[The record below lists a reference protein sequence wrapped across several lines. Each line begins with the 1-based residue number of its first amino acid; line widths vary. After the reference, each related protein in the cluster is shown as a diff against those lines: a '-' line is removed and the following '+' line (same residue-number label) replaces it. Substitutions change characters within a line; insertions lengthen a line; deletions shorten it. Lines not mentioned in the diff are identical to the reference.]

1 MSKKQKDIKGIVY
14 STNPDF
20 KYEIEQESEAE
31 TLPPQQQNLYVSI
44 DRKQRAGKSVTIVE
58 GFIGSNEDLEVLGK
72 ELKNKCGTGGA
83 VKDGCIMIQG
93 ELKEKIYD
101 LLIAKKYKVK
111 KKG

>member
-1 MSKKQKDIKGIVY
+1 MEKCRQLVRLYGNLY
-14 STNPDF
+14 SLAPSLLP
-20 KYEIEQESEAE
+20 EQEAEAV
-31 TLPPQQQNLYVSI
+31 TLAAAQQNLYVSI
-44 DRKQRAGKSVTIVE
+44 DRKQRAGKSVTLIE
-58 GFIGSNEDLEVLGK
+58 GFIGSTEDLEILGK

>member
-1 MSKKQKDIKGIVY
+1 MSKKPKDIKGVVY
-14 STNPDF
+14 STNPDY

-58 GFIGSNEDLEVLGK
+58 GFIGSNEDLELLGK

-83 VKDGCIMIQG
+83 VKEGYIMIQG
-93 ELKEKIYD
+93 DLKEKIFE